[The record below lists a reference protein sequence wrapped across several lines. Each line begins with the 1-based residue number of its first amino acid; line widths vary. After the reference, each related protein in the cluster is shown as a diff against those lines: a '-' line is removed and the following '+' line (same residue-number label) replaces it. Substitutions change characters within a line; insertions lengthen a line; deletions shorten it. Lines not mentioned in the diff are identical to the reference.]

1 MQKNEKME
9 NKIKNFKNPL
19 TRRVFLSIIIHAL
32 LEKAQTDLI
41 RNYEFGV
48 WRSTQEAEEV
58 PLLRV

>member
-1 MQKNEKME
+1 M
-9 NKIKNFKNPL
+9 L
-19 TRRVFLSIIIHAL
+19 TTKKGLCIINNAFRI
-32 LEKAQTDLI
+32 QMPSNCI

>member
-1 MQKNEKME
+1 MHY
-9 NKIKNFKNPL
+9 L
-19 TRRVFLSIIIHAL
+19 LCIINTAFQM
-32 LEKAQTDLI
+32 KTSSNCI